1 MERRMKVTFIG
12 LGNMGSGIANC
23 IIKAGF
29 DTVVY
34 NRTREKMEPFLAK
47 GVKGA
52 ANVKEAVRDADVVV
66 TSLMDDKS
74 VLENVKAFVGAM
86 KPGAIHVSVA
96 TVSPECSEEAARLHA
111 DAGTSYVA
119 GPVVGRPNAAAA
131 GELLSLL
138 AGSGAAVEKVTPVCR
153 AYSNKVVH
161 VSERHGA
168 ANTLKLCINYT
179 IISII
184 ETFGEVYAFADKAGA
199 NLDVLKEILEAAMGH
214 PALKMYAGKVRA
226 RDFAGGGGFAMSG
239 GLKDVSLMLSASSGV
254 GVDFEIGKIVKRKME
269 TAIANGMGEQDW
281 SSIYEITRKN
291 SGLN

>member
-1 MERRMKVTFIG
+1 MKVAFIG
-12 LGNMGSGIANC
+12 LGNMGAGIAGC
-23 IIKAGF
+23 ILKAGF

-34 NRTREKMEPFLAK
+34 NRTRAKMEPFLAK
-47 GVKGA
+47 GAKGA
-52 ANVKEAVRDADVVV
+52 ADVKDAVKDADVVI

-86 KPGAIHVSVA
+86 KPGAVHVGVT
-96 TVSPECSEEAARLHA
+96 TVSPECSDEAAKIHA
-111 DAGTSYVA
+111 DAGSSYVA

-138 AGSGAAVEKVTPVCR
+138 AGSKAAVEKVTPVCK
-153 AYSNKVVH
+153 AYSKKIIH
-161 VSERHGA
+161 VSERPGA
-168 ANTLKLCINYT
+168 ANTLKLCVNYT

-184 ETFGEVYAFADKAGA
+184 ETFSEVYAFADKAGVS
-199 NLDVLKEILEAAMGH
+199 LDALKEFLEEAMGH
-214 PALKMYAGKVRA
+214 PALKMYAGKLRA
-226 RDFAGGGGFAMSG
+226 RDFAGRGGFAMSG
-239 GLKDVSLMLSASSGV
+239 GLKDVSLMLKASSGL
-254 GVDFEIGKIVKRKME
+254 GVDFAIGKIIKQKME

>member
-1 MERRMKVTFIG
+1 
-12 LGNMGSGIANC
+12 MGSGIANC
-23 IIKAGF
+23 ILKAGF

-34 NRTREKMEPFLAK
+34 NRTREKMQPFLAK

-52 ANVKEAVRDADVVV
+52 ADVKEAVRDADVVI

-86 KPGAIHVSVA
+86 KPGAIHVGLS

-111 DAGTSYVA
+111 DAGTTYVA

-138 AGSGAAVEKVTPVCR
+138 AGPKAAVEKVTPVCK

-168 ANTLKLCINYT
+168 ANTLKLCVNYT
-179 IISII
+179 VISII

-199 NLDVLKEILEAAMGH
+199 NLDALKDFLEAAMAH
-214 PALKMYAGKVRA
+214 PALKTYAGKVRA
-226 RDFAGGGGFAMSG
+226 RDFSSRGGFAMSG
-239 GLKDVSLMLSASSGV
+239 GLKDVSLMLKASGAV
-254 GVDFEIGKIVKRKME
+254 GVDFEIGKIIKRKME
-269 TAIANGMGEQDW
+269 TAIANGMGDQDW

-291 SGLN
+291 SGLD